1 MLTIAKLVYQ
11 FYTNNFGAE
20 EDVTLEDVLF
30 MVCEVT
36 FRRDFFNLRL

>member
-11 FYTNNFGAE
+11 FYANKFGAE
-20 EDVTLEDVLF
+20 EDLTLEDVLF

-36 FRRDFFNLRL
+36 FRCEFFNLRL

>member
-11 FYTNNFGAE
+11 FYTNKFSAE

-36 FRRDFFNLRL
+36 FRRNYFNLRL